1 VAIDEQRNFAVVA
14 NSGCNDISIIDLT
27 PGAAT
32 PVIKSVAVGKS
43 PAGIAVIPRLGF
55 AVVTNNGDGTASIVN
70 LDTKTAL
77 APVTVGT
84 SPLGVAIN
92 QDTGAAVIANSGS
105 NTVSLIDLTASTPKA
120 VNAAVDQ
127 QPIAVAIDPDRG
139 TNGHGEAVVTAL
151 QQSGISVPTGV
162 LDVVDIGTGTPVKNA
177 NATFSFLT
185 ATPTGIV
192 FDPAVSP
199 GLFYVTSS
207 DGNVIGAFNP
217 DNSQLQQIRVGIN
230 PTSIA
235 YNLQTGTILTVN
247 TISNTISFIDSQ
259 TFKTRGTFG
268 IGGSPQ
274 FAAAIHPRTNMVVI
288 ADQANNRVIL
298 YPSPR

>member
-1 VAIDEQRNFAVVA
+1 
-14 NSGCNDISIIDLT
+14 
-27 PGAAT
+27 
-32 PVIKSVAVGKS
+32 
-43 PAGIAVIPRLGF
+43 
-55 AVVTNNGDGTASIVN
+55 
-70 LDTKTAL
+70 
-77 APVTVGT
+77 
-84 SPLGVAIN
+84 
-92 QDTGAAVIANSGS
+92 
-105 NTVSLIDLTASTPKA
+105 
-120 VNAAVDQ
+120 
-127 QPIAVAIDPDRG
+127 
-139 TNGHGEAVVTAL
+139 
-151 QQSGISVPTGV
+151 
-162 LDVVDIGTGTPVKNA
+162 
-177 NATFSFLT
+177 
-185 ATPTGIV
+185 
-192 FDPAVSP
+192 
-199 GLFYVTSS
+199 
-207 DGNVIGAFNP
+207 VIGAFNP